1 MAIVKRDERAF
12 YLRHIRIL
20 LLIVALILGVNL
32 LYTAR
37 DFFLPVVVAFLLAIT
52 LRPAVRRLALRGIP
66 EYATATGFAGLLL
79 IGGFLGAYMLSGPIA
94 SWIADAPAIQE
105 TFVEKIR
112 ALRAPFEKVSEI
124 TEQIKDAAVP
134 VDEAEVQEVVVK
146 EGSLPAL
153 LWIAGYPATYIII
166 LSGAV
171 VLSLFMMASGNLIY
185 EKILRLM
192 PTLTDKKNALRLVF
206 DIEREVSRYLL
217 SLTAI
222 NAGVGIVVALGFYF
236 LGLKT
241 AYLWAFVVFILNF
254 IPYAGPLIGVCVAGL
269 VSIVAF
275 DSLSY
280 ALIPPIFYTVVV
292 TIENQFVSP
301 HVLSRQLQLNSIAV
315 LLALAFWGWLW
326 GILGI
331 VVAVPLLVTLR
342 VFSSHFEELGAVGEL
357 ITEAGDTTKSEEKL
371 LSQKPLETPKKEVA
385 PRRTRPQNRMSS
397 DGSK

>member
-1 MAIVKRDERAF
+1 MAGVKRDDGAF

-20 LLIVALILGVNL
+20 LLIVALVLVIHL

-37 DFFLPVVVAFLLAIT
+37 DFFLPVVIAFLLAIT
-52 LRPAVRRLALRGIP
+52 FRPTVRRLAVRGIP
-66 EYATATGFAGLLL
+66 AYATATGFAAALL
-79 IGGFLGAYMLSGPIA
+79 IGGLLGAYMLSGPVA
-94 SWIADAPAIQE
+94 SWIADAPAIQR
-105 TFVEKIR
+105 TFVEKIQ
-112 ALRAPFEKVSEI
+112 ALRGPFEKVSEI
-124 TEQIKDAAVP
+124 TEQIKEAAVP
-134 VDEAEVQEVVVK
+134 VKEAEVQEVVVK

-171 VLSLFMMASGNLIY
+171 VLSLFLMASGNLIY

-192 PTLTDKKNALRLVF
+192 PTLTDKKNALRLMH
-206 DIEREVSRYLL
+206 DIEREVSNYLL
-217 SLTAI
+217 ALTAI
-222 NAGVGIVVALGFYF
+222 NAGVGIAVAIGFYF

-241 AYLWAFVVFILNF
+241 AYLWAFLVFILNF
-254 IPYAGPLIGVCVAGL
+254 IPYAGPLIGVALAGL

-275 DSLSY
+275 DSITY
-280 ALIPPIFYTVVV
+280 ALIPPLLYTVIV

-301 HVLSRQLQLNSIAV
+301 HVLSRQLQLNSIAI

-342 VFSSHFEELGAVGEL
+342 VFSSHFDSLAALGEIIGE
-357 ITEAGDTTKSEEKL
+357 S
-371 LSQKPLETPKKEVA
+371 TP
-385 PRRTRPQNRMSS
+385 SS
-397 DGSK
+397 DGEAEPIPNASKDANPQVKVPVARKVPARAS

>member
-1 MAIVKRDERAF
+1 MAPVKRDEHAF
-12 YLRHIRIL
+12 YLRHIRNL
-20 LLIVALILGVNL
+20 LLIVALVLGVNL

-37 DFFLPVVVAFLLAIT
+37 DFFLPVVVAFLLAVT
-52 LRPAVRRLALRGIP
+52 FRPTVRRLALRGIP
-66 EYATATGFAGLLL
+66 AYATATGLAGLLL
-79 IGGFLGAYMLSGPIA
+79 TGGLLGAYMLSGPIA
-94 SWIADAPAIQE
+94 SWIADAPAIQQ
-105 TFVEKIR
+105 TFVEKIQ
-112 ALRAPFEKVSEI
+112 ALRGPFEKVSEI
-124 TEQIKDAAVP
+124 TEKIKEAAVP
-134 VDEAEVQEVVVK
+134 LDEAEVQEVVVK
-146 EGSLPAL
+146 EGNLPAL
-153 LWIAGYPATYIII
+153 LWIAGYPATYIIT

-206 DIEREVSRYLL
+206 DIERDVSRYLL

-254 IPYAGPLIGVCVAGL
+254 IPYAGPLVGVCVAGL

-280 ALIPPIFYTVVV
+280 ALIPPAFYTAVV

-301 HVLSRQLQLNSIAV
+301 HVLSRQLQLNSIAI

-342 VFSSHFEELGAVGEL
+342 VFCSHFEELAGVGEL
-357 ITEAGDTTKSEEKL
+357 IGESSPTTESEDKLIAQSPDKAAKAPLSSHGKSSLK
-371 LSQKPLETPKKEVA
+371 
-385 PRRTRPQNRMSS
+385 
-397 DGSK
+397 